1 MRLSSSSV
9 LANSV
14 TGFVS
19 YYMSH
24 WQCFPTLLPACLDF
38 IRARGAK
45 ALQESDSSLRWFID
59 FFLDKCIDS
68 RQLGSSVAL
77 AAMPAVSI
85 VIKECVEKKLYVENF
100 DEIIARFSR
109 TLLDAS
115 QPEES
120 LAFRYSAAICLSIVG
135 NTLLNYKG
143 KNGEASRNLFLLIVN
158 VVEDEEEDVRA
169 TTALFV
175 TDMLLPPEND
185 PFGKH
190 RLNLLSPSRCAEE
203 LAHQLGRWF
212 GTTVIEKLLNLL
224 GESTA
229 IKEESPQSL
238 YEPDRRSFFHEERE
252 SMRLIFLAVRSLCNR
267 MKNEEGNQGVLIVNR
282 LLDETEEQISLLEA
296 DAGNDMGSAEWM
308 FTRSVAKQS
317 AMKRVAVRL
326 LIVQENLPSWAQNRR
341 FIDLHARMER
351 LNPRYTS

>member
-1 MRLSSSSV
+1 
-9 LANSV
+9 
-14 TGFVS
+14 
-19 YYMSH
+19 MSH

-68 RQLGSSVAL
+68 RELGSSVAL

-85 VIKECVEKKLYVENF
+85 VVKECVEKKLYVEGL
-100 DEIIARFSR
+100 DGIIARFSR
-109 TLLDAS
+109 ILLDAS

-120 LAFRYSAAICLSIVG
+120 LAFRYTAAICLSIVG
-135 NTLLNYKG
+135 RTLLSYKA
-143 KNGEASRNLFLLIVN
+143 KNPEASCNLILLVVN
-158 VVEDEEEDVRA
+158 IVEDEEEDVRA
-169 TTALFV
+169 STALFV

-203 LAHQLGRWF
+203 LAHQLVRWF
-212 GTTVIEKLLNLL
+212 DPSVIVKILDLL

-229 IKEESPQSL
+229 IKEESSQSL

-252 SMRLIFLAVRSLCNR
+252 SMRLIFLSVRSLCNLL
-267 MKNEEGNQGVLIVNR
+267 KKEGDQGETIARR
-282 LLDETEEQISLLEA
+282 LLNETEEAITNLEA
-296 DAGNDMGSAEWM
+296 DFGNDLGLNEWL

-317 AMKRVAVRL
+317 ALIRVAERL
-326 LIVQENLPSWAQNRR
+326 NIIRVNFPSWTQDERY
-341 FIDLHARMER
+341 IDLHTRLER